1 MLRLK
6 AAELGGNRPELS
18 GRQEEP
24 ARTERIMDRSRR
36 EAIGDAPK
44 PGKTERKAT
53 GAARKA
59 AGAALEGGRL
69 CSPFGRI
76 ADTFPF
82 TVTERPIASF
92 TAKSTMFH

>member
-1 MLRLK
+1 MVLRLK

-24 ARTERIMDRSRR
+24 ARTERKT
-36 EAIGDAPK
+36 IGA
-44 PGKTERKAT
+44 ERKEV
-53 GAARKA
+53 
-59 AGAALEGGRL
+59 GAALEGGGLRSL
-69 CSPFGRI
+69 FGRI

-82 TVTERPIASF
+82 TVIERTITSF